1 MAKYQNQ
8 HFVPKTYLKAWG
20 KPNPNNPNPNNN
32 DWIVSGYNKETG
44 EFEEIISIEN
54 NFSENYL
61 HSIVAAM
68 PKIGRASCRE
78 RV

>member
-20 KPNPNNPNPNNN
+20 KPNPNNPNPKNN

-44 EFEEIISIEN
+44 EFEEDRKSTRLN
-54 NFSENYL
+54 SS
-61 HSIVAAM
+61 HA
-68 PKIGRASCRE
+68 R
-78 RV
+78 